1 MAFTIDARRVG
12 AMRLKWHGNCRMGGV
27 RTVPREYRMSALY
40 LADAQ
45 QVVEAAELIATFGDE
60 APVEAAI
67 RAGRMRDI
75 GNHLHFCRW
84 RQTERLIALM
94 ASDEAVGTVH

>member
-1 MAFTIDARRVG
+1 MAMHPIPD
-12 AMRLKWHGNCRMGGV
+12 
-27 RTVPREYRMSALY
+27 SAAPLY

-45 QVVEAAELIATFGDE
+45 QVAEAAELIATFGE
-60 APVEAAI
+60 SAPIEAAI
-67 RAGRMRDI
+67 RAGHMRDI

-94 ASDEAVGTVH
+94 TSDAPIGTVQ

>member
-1 MAFTIDARRVG
+1 MIG
-12 AMRLKWHGNCRMGGV
+12 LGWHGACKCLIDHAFGSNHIMA
-27 RTVPREYRMSALY
+27 ALY

-45 QVVEAAELIATFGDE
+45 QVVEAAELIATFGE
-60 APVEAAI
+60 QAELEAAI

-84 RQTERLIALM
+84 RQTERLIAVM
-94 ASDEAVGTVH
+94 ASDEALGTVH